1 MQLNEVYCLSDGIR
15 AREEEFGLLV
25 VAKSIPAL
33 SLNKDMKVV
42 WDLIDGKNTCA
53 DIIAA
58 VKNKYPTSNN
68 VEAKITKI
76 FDLLSKL
83 NLIKIV

>member
-1 MQLNEVYCLSDGIR
+1 MQLNEVYCLSEGIR
-15 AREEEFGLLV
+15 AREEDFGLLV
-25 VAKSIPAL
+25 VAKTIPAL

-58 VKNKYPTSNN
+58 VKKQYPNSDI
-68 VEAKITKI
+68 VEAKVAEI
-76 FDLLSKL
+76 FDVLSKL
-83 NLIKIV
+83 NLIRLI

>member
-68 VEAKITKI
+68 VEAKIMKI